1 MKEIP
6 CQRFWEGA
14 VGITLTPR
22 QQKSG
27 EYFWTF
33 SLVRAYKRQ
42 GSEKWEYAQHY
53 GQKHAEALGQV
64 MSKAFQFMEQ
74 NEPSQFADDWEAAKA
89 VNPTEMLDGM
99 KMPPADTTASH

>member
-1 MKEIP
+1 MQTIP

-22 QQKSG
+22 KQNSG

-33 SLVRAYKRQ
+33 AFVRAYKRK

-53 GQKHAEALGQV
+53 GKKHAEALGRV
-64 MSKAFQFMEQ
+64 MGMAYQFMEQ
-74 NEPSQFADDWEAAKA
+74 NTPATFVEEYEAANA
-89 VNPTEMLDGM
+89 AESSEVLGDRRL
-99 KMPPADTTASH
+99 PPANARV

>member
-1 MKEIP
+1 MKTVP

-22 QQKSG
+22 KQKSG

-33 SLVRAYKRQ
+33 SFVRAYKRQ

-74 NEPSQFADDWEAAKA
+74 NSPNQFVEEWEAAKA
-89 VNPTEMLDGM
+89 VDPVETLDGM
-99 KMPPADTTASH
+99 SFSAANASSPN